1 MMYINAESG
10 CKEGETIVVGCEEQ
24 TGARIQLL
32 QWWWG
37 NISAETRLKC
47 FHLIIVQESFGAIL
61 SVSVRCLMCSSLC
74 LYNAQSLNW
83 TNKQ

>member
-37 NISAETRLKC
+37 NISEETR
-47 FHLIIVQESFGAIL
+47 
-61 SVSVRCLMCSSLC
+61 
-74 LYNAQSLNW
+74 
-83 TNKQ
+83 